1 MMNKTVLITGATSGI
16 GKATARILAENNYS
30 IIICGRRAERL
41 AELKKELSELTTVH
55 TLQFDVRDKK
65 AVFENINSLPE
76 AFSKID
82 ILINNA
88 GNAHGLDPI
97 QNGDLDDWD
106 AMIDINVKGLLY
118 VSKAIIPKMI
128 EQKSGHIINIG
139 SIAGKEVYPNGNV
152 YCASKHAVD
161 ALNNSMR
168 MDLNQYGIR
177 VGAIHPGMV
186 ETEFSEVR
194 FKGDTERAS
203 NVYKDVKA
211 LQADDIADIIHF
223 VVSRPYHVNIADLIV
238 YPTAQASATIVNRS
252 LNI

>member
-1 MMNKTVLITGATSGI
+1 MKTAFITGATSGI
-16 GKATARILAENNYS
+16 GMATAKRLAHEGYRLVL
-30 IIICGRRAERL
+30 CGRRIERL
-41 AELKKELSELTTVH
+41 MQLEQELQIQTNVQ
-55 TLQFDVRDKK
+55 TLCFDVRDKDAVEK
-65 AVFENINSLPE
+65 AIDSIPVE
-76 AFSKID
+76 FSSID
-82 ILINNA
+82 VLINNA

-97 QNGDLDDWD
+97 QTGNLDDWD

-139 SIAGKEVYPNGNV
+139 STAAKEVYPNGNV

-161 ALNNSMR
+161 ALNQGMR

-177 VGAIHPGMV
+177 VGGIHPGMV

-194 FKGDTERAS
+194 YKGDKDKAS
-203 NVYKDVKA
+203 NVYKGFKA

-223 VVSRPYHVNIADLIV
+223 VISRPYHVNIADLMV
-238 YPTAQASATIVNRS
+238 VSTAQASSTIVNK
-252 LNI
+252 NN

>member
-1 MMNKTVLITGATSGI
+1 MNKTVLITGATSGI
-16 GKATARILAENNYS
+16 GKATARILAGKNYN

-41 AELKKELSELTTVH
+41 AELKKELSEFTEVH
-55 TLQFDVRDKK
+55 TLEFDVRDKK
-65 AVFENINSLPE
+65 AVFENISSLPE
-76 AFSKID
+76 VFSKID

-97 QNGDLDDWD
+97 QNGDLHDWD

-168 MDLNQYGIR
+168 MDLNSYGIR

-211 LQADDIADIIHF
+211 LQAEDIADIIHF
-223 VVSRPYHVNIADLIV
+223 VISRPYHVNIADLIV

-252 LNI
+252 LDI

>member
-1 MMNKTVLITGATSGI
+1 M
-16 GKATARILAENNYS
+16 ATAKRLAHEGYRLVL
-30 IIICGRRAERL
+30 CGRRIERL
-41 AELKKELSELTTVH
+41 MQLEQELQIQTNVQ
-55 TLQFDVRDKK
+55 TLCFDVRDKDAVEK
-65 AVFENINSLPE
+65 AIDSIPVE
-76 AFSKID
+76 FSSID
-82 ILINNA
+82 VLINNA

-97 QNGDLDDWD
+97 QTGNLDDWD

-139 SIAGKEVYPNGNV
+139 STAAKEVYPNGNV

-161 ALNNSMR
+161 ALNQGMR

-177 VGAIHPGMV
+177 VGGIHPGMV

-194 FKGDTERAS
+194 FKGDKDKAS
-203 NVYKDVKA
+203 NVYKGFKA

-223 VVSRPYHVNIADLIV
+223 VISRPYHVNIADLMV
-238 YPTAQASATIVNRS
+238 MSTAQASSTIVNK
-252 LNI
+252 NN